1 MSKIKG
7 KLIEVKIKRLS
18 DTAILPTYGSTE
30 AACLDLYADSKQLK
44 WAYDGIVAIN
54 AHETVVIPTGFA
66 FQPPTGYCGMI
77 YARSGIATKKGLRP
91 ANCVGVCD
99 EDYTGE
105 YKVAL
110 HNDSNENIVI
120 HHGDRIAQL
129 MFVPYNQVKLEEVE
143 ELTET
148 ERGNGGFGSTGQ

>member
-1 MSKIKG
+1 M
-7 KLIEVKIKRLS
+7 LEVKSKRLS
-18 DTAILPTYGSTE
+18 ETATLPTYGSAE
-30 AACLDLYADSKQLK
+30 AACLDLYADNKQLE
-44 WAYDGIVAIN
+44 WTYEGTVVISP
-54 AHETVVIPTGFA
+54 HETIVIPTGFA
-66 FQPPTGYCGMI
+66 FQPPKGYCGLI
-77 YARSGIATKKGLRP
+77 FARSGIATKKGLRP

-110 HNDSNENIVI
+110 HNDSNETIVI

-129 MFVPYNQVKLEEVE
+129 MFVPYNQVELKEVE

-148 ERGNGGFGSTGQ
+148 ERADGGFGSTGQ